1 MGDWREM
8 SDVLATFVADN
19 YSKAVKVDLAEW
31 LLRNPPPSICECKFD
46 GIRVFLFKSGE
57 KLLISSKHGGVYTP
71 KSTPKVFSKLPEF
84 IHAPNRMIIDG
95 EYVSK
100 DGLLHFFDILH
111 VDDRDLHSM
120 ILQDR
125 KKVLHEIL
133 RGTEVE
139 SESTLANSFE
149 EIHRIKE
156 EYVEKGF
163 EGIIVK
169 NPLSTY
175 GQPGSWLKIKKFETV
190 DCFVIDYE
198 ETQEM
203 KKTGIPRSWFVGVFD
218 EKGEVVNLGK
228 VGAFIEKIDPRHV
241 AVGSVIEVQYQ
252 EVTRDRKLRQ
262 PFIVRIRHD
271 KTARECL
278 IDQLI

>member
-1 MGDWREM
+1 M
-8 SDVLATFVADN
+8 SDALATFVADN
-19 YSKAVKVDLAEW
+19 YSKAVKIDLSDW
-31 LLRNPPPSICECKFD
+31 LQRNPPPAICECKFD

-57 KLLISSKHGGVYTP
+57 KLLISSKHGGIYTP
-71 KSTPKVFSKLPEF
+71 KSSPKVFSRLPEF
-84 IHAPNRMIIDG
+84 VRAPNRVIIDG

-100 DGLLHFFDILH
+100 DGSLHFFDVLQ
-111 VDDRDLHSM
+111 VDDRDLRSM

-139 SESTLANSFE
+139 SEFTLANSFE
-149 EIHRIKE
+149 EIQRVKE
-156 EYVEKGF
+156 KYIEKGF

-175 GQPGSWLKIKKFETV
+175 GQPGSWLKMKKFQTV

-203 KKTGIPRSWFVGVFD
+203 KRTGIPRSWFVGVFD

-228 VGAFIEKIDPRHV
+228 VGAFIEKINPSHV
-241 AVGSVIEVQYQ
+241 TVGSVIEVQYQ

-271 KTARECL
+271 KTVKECL
-278 IDQLI
+278 FDQLA

>member
-1 MGDWREM
+1 M
-8 SDVLATFVADN
+8 SDVLATYVADN
-19 YSKAVKVDLAEW
+19 YSKAVKIDLSDW
-31 LLRNPPPSICECKFD
+31 LQRNPPPAICECKFD
-46 GIRVFLFKSGE
+46 CIRVFLFKSGE
-57 KLLISSKHGGVYTP
+57 KLLISSKHGGLYTP
-71 KSTPKVFSKLPEF
+71 KSSPKVFSRLPEF
-84 IHAPNRMIIDG
+84 THAPNRIIIDG

-100 DGLLHFFDILH
+100 DGLLHFFDVLR
-111 VDDRDLHSM
+111 VDDRDLRSM

-125 KKVLHEIL
+125 KKILHEIL
-133 RGTEVE
+133 GGTEVE
-139 SESTLANSFE
+139 SEFALAQSFE
-149 EIHRIKE
+149 EIQKVKE

-175 GQPGSWLKIKKFETV
+175 GQPGSWLKMKKFESV

-203 KKTGIPRSWFVGVFD
+203 KRTGIPRSWFIGVFD
-218 EKGEVVNLGK
+218 EKDEVVNLGK
-228 VGAFIEKIDPRHV
+228 VGAFIEKINPSHV
-241 AVGSVIEVQYQ
+241 TVGSVIEVRYQ

-271 KTARECL
+271 KTAKECL
-278 IDQLI
+278 ID

>member
-1 MGDWREM
+1 M
-8 SDVLATFVADN
+8 SDALATFVADN
-19 YSKAVKVDLAEW
+19 YSKAVKIDLSDW
-31 LLRNPPPSICECKFD
+31 LQRNTPPAICECKFD

-71 KSTPKVFSKLPEF
+71 KSTPRVFSRLPEF
-84 IHAPNRMIIDG
+84 VHAPNRVIIDG

-100 DGLLHFFDILH
+100 DGTLHFFDVLQ
-111 VDDRDLHSM
+111 VDDRDLRLM

-125 KKVLHEIL
+125 KKILHEIL
-133 RGTEVE
+133 RRTEVE
-139 SESTLANSFE
+139 SEFTLANNFE
-149 EIHRIKE
+149 EIQRVKE
-156 EYVEKGF
+156 KYIEKGF

-175 GQPGSWLKIKKFETV
+175 GQPGSWLKMKKFESV

-203 KKTGIPRSWFVGVFD
+203 KRTGIPRSWFVGVFD

-228 VGAFIEKIDPRHV
+228 VGAFIEKINPRHV
-241 AVGSVIEVQYQ
+241 TVGSVIEVRCQ

-271 KTARECL
+271 KTVRECL
-278 IDQLI
+278 LDQLA